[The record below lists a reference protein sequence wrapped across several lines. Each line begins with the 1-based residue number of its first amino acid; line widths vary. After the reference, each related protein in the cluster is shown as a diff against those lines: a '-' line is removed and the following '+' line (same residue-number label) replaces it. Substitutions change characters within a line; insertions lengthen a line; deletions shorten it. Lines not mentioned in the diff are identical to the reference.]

1 MQRCLP
7 KVLGQADEGQ
17 LNPGRWG
24 GGGFWARPGGGS
36 RQEAVG
42 GCKGGL
48 RLQKGLGESG
58 EAWPHGAKGLVPVRK
73 WEPPRLLT
81 LCV

>member
-1 MQRCLP
+1 MDS
-7 KVLGQADEGQ
+7 G
-17 LNPGRWG
+17 PGREEG
-24 GGGFWARPGGGS
+24 AGR
-36 RQEAVG
+36 RQWEDV
-42 GCKGGL
+42 KVGL

-81 LCV
+81 LCVRIQ